1 MISSMLGAILEM
13 LPVGA
18 IWLGVTR
25 LTAAWN
31 ISDLDFRAFSD
42 EMHSRSQKGGL
53 TVLRLYRLSE
63 KPDDELRAALQR
75 HKERHVVQKFTYAE
89 VDDISILW
97 GPPTKPPAKGTRL
110 RDQLLSGDSPTAE
123 LTPGLAV
130 DLCDAVRGAQR
141 ALAPS
146 GKSNPTD
153 DR

>member
-1 MISSMLGAILEM
+1 VTQFADGVGTLRDGKSVFSLTETYMISSMLGAILEM

-97 GPPTKPPAKGTRL
+97 GPPTKPPASAAIR
-110 RDQLLSGDSPTAE
+110 
-123 LTPGLAV
+123 
-130 DLCDAVRGAQR
+130 
-141 ALAPS
+141 
-146 GKSNPTD
+146 
-153 DR
+153 

>member
-63 KPDDELRAALQR
+63 KPDDELRAALQLKLTTSPYFGDR
-75 HKERHVVQKFTYAE
+75 QLNRQLRGPGFA
-89 VDDISILW
+89 ISCY
-97 GPPTKPPAKGTRL
+97 PV
-110 RDQLLSGDSPTAE
+110 
-123 LTPGLAV
+123 TPLP
-130 DLCDAVRGAQR
+130 R
-141 ALAPS
+141 S
-146 GKSNPTD
+146 
-153 DR
+153 